1 MYLKHDIRY
10 TNTKIDIYVQN
21 TIKGDRNNE
30 KNSFYRTA
38 KNG

>member
-21 TIKGDRNNE
+21 TIKGDRNYE
-30 KNSFYRTA
+30 TSRFFRTA